1 MPIGQLL
8 SSLEKHLF
16 EPPVHFLIRV
26 FFWLLKCMSSLC
38 ILNTNS
44 LSDASFAN
52 IFYSAGRH
60 FVLLIATFTVQKLLH
75 LSRSHSF
82 IFAFVSLA

>member
-8 SSLEKHLF
+8 SLEKYLF

-44 LSDASFAN
+44 SDASFAN

-60 FVLLIATFTVQKLLH
+60 FVLLIVTFTVQKLLH